1 MDYYAV
7 LGVEPGASTA
17 DIKRAYKKKVMQYH
31 PDRPTGD
38 SAKFQQVT
46 EAYEKLTGTP
56 DSINAGSAEFG
67 FGPQYD
73 INNIFTMFGTR
84 HQQRRQ
90 TIARVAVNITLE
102 DAVNGGQRFITL
114 ESSRGTADI
123 EIHLPKGIVDGQRIK
138 YSNINGFEHD
148 LQVEF
153 RVAPHPRFERVADNL
168 LLTINLSIWK
178 LITGTVTEVTTIY
191 NHRIAVTIPEK
202 TQPGTV
208 LKLAKQGVY
217 NEKTKQTGDLLL
229 TVNAHVPTDIPQ
241 ELMEQIRKLNK

>member
-7 LGVEPGASTA
+7 LGVDPSASPD

-38 SAKFQQVT
+38 KVKFQQVT
-46 EAYEKLTGTP
+46 EAYEKLTGAPET
-56 DSINAGSAEFG
+56 IAAGDPSWG

-73 INNIFTMFGTR
+73 INNIFTMFGAR
-84 HQQRRQ
+84 PNHQRQ
-90 TIARVAVNITLE
+90 TIARVAVNISLE

-114 ESSRGTADI
+114 ESARGSTDI
-123 EIHLPKGIVDGQRIK
+123 EIHLPKGIVDGQKIK
-138 YSNINGFEHD
+138 YSNIRGFDHD

-153 RVAPHPRFERVADNL
+153 RILPHKKFDRVADNL
-168 LLTINLSIWK
+168 LLTVKLPIWK
-178 LITGTVTEVTTIY
+178 LITGTVTEVVTIY

-208 LKLAKQGVY
+208 LKLAKQGIY

-229 TVNAHVPTDIPQ
+229 TVNGFIPTDIPQ
-241 ELMEQIRKLNK
+241 DLMEQIKKLNK